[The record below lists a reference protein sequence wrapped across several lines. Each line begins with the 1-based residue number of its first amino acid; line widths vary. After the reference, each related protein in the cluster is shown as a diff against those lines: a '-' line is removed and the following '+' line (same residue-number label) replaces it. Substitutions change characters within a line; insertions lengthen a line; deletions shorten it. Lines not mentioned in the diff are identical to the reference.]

1 MRYLRVLFGFDKL
14 VKKLFAVMEDSAN
27 INGLSGY

>member
-14 VKKLFAVMEDSAN
+14 VKKLFTVMEDSAN